1 MIFEDGN
8 RNNFVQFLGNNFG
21 KASDIETQTRILRR
35 GLAMIHEVTV
45 PGVLEDWPEEWH
57 EPVEYFT
64 GKKKSS

>member
-1 MIFEDGN
+1 M
-8 RNNFVQFLGNNFG
+8 GNNFG
-21 KASDIETQTRILRR
+21 RASDVETQTSILRR

-45 PGVLEDWPEEWH
+45 PGVLEDWPEQWH